1 MSRPSA
7 KTRLIYSDELTRYD
21 FGVDHPM
28 APGRVRHAVE
38 LAQVLGVLDRLEV
51 VEAPPADLDL
61 VRRVHTDD
69 YIEAVRLAVTDAR
82 HGLGTSDNPIFPE
95 MHEVTARVVAATAE
109 AARSVWSGEVNRAV
123 NISGGLHH
131 AMPDR
136 ASGFCIYNDL
146 GATISWLLEAGCER
160 VAYIDVDVHH
170 GDGVQTMFYDD
181 PRVLTISLHETPRY
195 LFPGTG
201 YPEET
206 GGPEAPGS
214 AVNIA
219 LPPGT
224 GDAEWLRAF
233 DAVVPEA
240 LAAFDPMMLIS
251 QHGCDS
257 HRHDPLAD
265 LNLSVDGQRASYL
278 RIAGLADEVCQG
290 RWVATGGGG
299 YAVLDVV
306 PRAWAHLLAIAGG
319 APIPLDTAIPQSWQD
334 DLGPGAPCV
343 MGDGVM
349 GDGTDFE
356 VVPFSAGF
364 DPASRLDQ
372 AILATRRAVFP
383 ELGLD
388 PGF

>member
-1 MSRPSA
+1 MTEVCPGA
-7 KTRLIYSDELTRYD
+7 ATKPRLLYSDELTRYD
-21 FGVDHPM
+21 FGADHPM

-38 LAQVLGVLDRLEV
+38 LADQLGVLAGFEV
-51 VEAPPADLDL
+51 VEPPTADLEL

-69 YIEAVRLAVTDAR
+69 YIEAVRLAITDPR
-82 HGLGTSDNPIFPE
+82 HGLGTSDNPIFPG
-95 MHEVTARVVAATAE
+95 MHEITARVLTATVE
-109 AARSVWSGEVNRAV
+109 AARSVWSGEVDRAV

-136 ASGFCIYNDL
+136 ASGFCIYNDV
-146 GATISWLLEAGCER
+146 AAAISWLLEAGCER
-160 VAYIDVDVHH
+160 VAYLDVDVHH
-170 GDGVQTMFYDD
+170 GDGVQQIFYDD

-201 YPEET
+201 YPDET
-206 GGPEAPGS
+206 GGPNAPGS
-214 AVNIA
+214 AVNVA

-224 GDAEWLRAF
+224 GDADWLRAF

-240 LAAFDPMMLIS
+240 LAAFAPMMLIS

-257 HRHDPLAD
+257 HARDPLAD
-265 LNLSVDGQRASYL
+265 LDLSVDGQRESYL
-278 RIAGLADEVCQG
+278 RIAALADQVCGG

-299 YAVLDVV
+299 YAVLDMV
-306 PRAWAHLLAIAGG
+306 PRAWAHLLGVVSGQPIAV
-319 APIPLDTAIPQSWQD
+319 DTALPQSWRD
-334 DLGPGAPCV
+334 AIGPGAPLV
-343 MGDGVM
+343 MGDDVEI
-349 GDGTDFE
+349 E
-356 VVPFSAGF
+356 VVSMTGGF

-372 AILATRRAVFP
+372 AVLATRRAVFP